1 MILTVDN
8 LQTDLD
14 RIGRAVGAK
23 LTLKLSD
30 KGYYVQIDDNPIALT
45 SGWNLYGLH
54 GYIDGLRDM
63 YPLMKYGNVPE

>member
-1 MILTVDN
+1 MILTAN
-8 LQTDLD
+8 KLQTDLD

-23 LTLKLSD
+23 LTLKLGD

-45 SGWNLYGLH
+45 SGWTLYGLH

-63 YPLMKYGNVPE
+63 YLLMKFGNVPE